1 MIINTPPC
9 NKIIESK
16 QRINTMFAYATE
28 PLRTALSRKPVS
40 LPRGNLIGLYVDH
53 VKAVQFPRIFGF
65 WCISTTGAELWCCSL
80 GYPVL
85 HQWLQPATGGAGCFK
100 RTPIICAEEEDARP
114 HTVCGIWFLLCMCV
128 VIYLHLWESAWRGN
142 KPKATPYA
150 HKTWRGKPLMGGR
163 ESSPLRKGHARFHF
177 IAGCWVDSKKNF
189 LFFPIDIRRRSRIR
203 RRRRRRYIF
212 DPSFETRKRLIFC

>member
-1 MIINTPPC
+1 
-9 NKIIESK
+9 
-16 QRINTMFAYATE
+16 MFAYATE

-53 VKAVQFPRIFGF
+53 VKAVQFPCIFGF
-65 WCISTTGAELWCCSL
+65 WCISTTGAGLWCCSL
-80 GYPVL
+80 GYPVM
-85 HQWLQPATGGAGCFK
+85 HRWLQPATGVASSA
-100 RTPIICAEEEDARP
+100 RTPIIWKRRMPGPTRCAESDSFYA
-114 HTVCGIWFLLCMCV
+114 CALLFKLAFV
-128 VIYLHLWESAWRGN
+128 RIKPAWRGN

-189 LFFPIDIRRRSRIR
+189 LFFPIDIRRRSRT
-203 RRRRRRYIF
+203 RRRRRRYLF
-212 DPSFETRKRLIFC
+212 DPSFWNKKEANILLTQESCLNFAETDIFC